1 MAGSKVALPRSEAR
15 TVALQAMYEFDAS
28 GHSPQTALERLLNES
43 LRGPEVNKFARE
55 LVDGTLR
62 NLEKIDK
69 TIGALAPAWPLDQ
82 TPLVDRNILR
92 LAMFEMQYNR
102 TTPPK
107 VVINEAVELAKTY
120 GSESSSKFVNGVLG
134 ALMDSDR
141 PLAKPSVRRK
151 G

>member
-1 MAGSKVALPRSEAR
+1 MAGSKVALPKSEAR
-15 TVALQAMYEFDAS
+15 ILALQAMYEFDAS
-28 GHSPQTALERLLNES
+28 GHPAQTALERLLNEP
-43 LRGPEVNKFARE
+43 RRVPEVSKFARE
-55 LVDGTLR
+55 LVNGTIS

-69 TIGALAPAWPLDQ
+69 TIGALAPAWPLAQ

-92 LAMFEMQYNR
+92 LAMFEMQYNC

-120 GSESSSKFVNGVLG
+120 GSESSSRFVNGVLG
-134 ALMDSDR
+134 ALMDADR

>member
-1 MAGSKVALPRSEAR
+1 MAGSKVALPKTEAR
-15 TVALQAMYEFDAS
+15 ILALQAMYEFDAS
-28 GHSPQTALERLLNES
+28 GHPAQTALERLLNES
-43 LRGPEVNKFARE
+43 RRVPEVSKFARE
-55 LVDGTLR
+55 LVNGTIS

-120 GSESSSKFVNGVLG
+120 GSESSSRFVNGVLG
-134 ALMDSDR
+134 ALMDADR